1 MLLLAAI
8 SKSFSRKLN
17 AVLPTFAQLLLAIIC
32 ALGTA
37 VPVLAQEPTGA
48 DEVVKVDT
56 RLLVYPIRVRDKRGA
71 TNVLSDRDLTL
82 KDKDHVVSGLYLY
95 AGVDSLSLLFALDQ
109 SGSLRNIIAQQ
120 RTAAIGLIDR
130 FGDRSQV
137 AVIRFAEQ
145 PFLAVP
151 FSKDPSV
158 AAAAF
163 TFPVKANQHTAIFD
177 AASAAVNAFA
187 ALPRRQSER
196 RIVILISDGLDNASA
211 TKPDAIIKAA
221 FERQISFYVIHLPLF
236 EPRDGRLAVRPPSK
250 GFRELAEKTGGKYFL
265 AGDAKSALA
274 ADGSVID
281 LSPIFKAIEDDLRSQ
296 YLLGWY
302 LGESA
307 NDGRVHRF
315 SISMP
320 HGVEYQFGNFKF
332 SRTHEFF
339 YQPDPRATSK

>member
-8 SKSFSRKLN
+8 SKSFSIEFKL
-17 AVLPTFAQLLLAIIC
+17 ALRPVAQLLLVVC
-32 ALGTA
+32 ALTSA
-37 VPVLAQEPTGA
+37 SLIHAQEPTVT
-48 DEVVKVDT
+48 DDVVKVDT
-56 RLLVYPIRVRDKRGA
+56 RLLVYPIRIRDKRGA
-71 TNVLSDRDLTL
+71 PTTLLTDRDLIL
-82 KDKDHVVSGLYLY
+82 KDADHVTSQLYLY
-95 AGVDSLSLLFALDQ
+95 AGVDSLSLVFALDQ

-120 RTAAIGLIDR
+120 RTAAMGLIDR

-137 AVIRFAEQ
+137 AVIRFAEK

-151 FSKDPSV
+151 FTKDTSV

-163 TFPVKANQHTAIFD
+163 AFPVKPNQHTAIFD
-177 AASAAVNAFA
+177 AASAAVDAFA
-187 ALPRRQSER
+187 ALPRMQSER

-211 TKPDAIIKAA
+211 AKSDSIIKAA
-221 FERQISFYVIHLPLF
+221 FAKQISFYVIHLPLF
-236 EPRDGRLAVRPPSK
+236 EPRDGRLAVRAPSK

-274 ADGSVID
+274 GDAAVLD
-281 LSPIFKAIEDDLRSQ
+281 LAPVFKAIEDDLRSQ

-302 LGESA
+302 LAETA
-307 NDGRVHRF
+307 NDGKNHRF

-320 HGVEYQFGNFKF
+320 SGVEYQFADFKF

-339 YQPDPRATSK
+339 FVGNPKAPQK